1 MPEKQLWKPL
11 RDDYSET
18 SGGKWMV
25 TEKRFMFRL
34 ALTQVDSLELIQEV
48 RVSLIRRAVYQ
59 TQTKPPWGSAINRYF
74 QILSKQSLFKGKIR
88 RVLTNI

>member
-1 MPEKQLWKPL
+1 
-11 RDDYSET
+11 
-18 SGGKWMV
+18 MV

-59 TQTKPPWGSAINRYF
+59 TQTKPLWGSAINRYF